1 MSTPLTQALSGAS
14 SVIPGSTGVV
24 GEAMRRNPSGASRMA
39 GFMPWGV
46 KGAYAI
52 KRIVDNPNI
61 NGVIDAITT
70 GSVPTMLADFALK
83 STTGRNMRETF
94 TEGMADVNRLNKSAG
109 YDGFNAPPMPF

>member
-1 MSTPLTQALSGAS
+1 
-14 SVIPGSTGVV
+14 
-24 GEAMRRNPSGASRMA
+24 MA